1 VNGEEVSSFFSFA
14 VGEDEGTRA
23 KALVAKRRERRNQN
37 PPRRPRRVKEKLPPT
52 ASFWSSLRRVFLFF
66 RRICYC
72 CCCCFWWWWCSFFV
86 SPLVQKP
93 FFSLVFFR
101 GNNNIHKSPGAH
113 TIHFSVP
120 ISFFSLAGTT
130 RVVIIFCCLQ
140 ITHHLQTIHKKREKA
155 SARAVECKRSEAKL
169 IRNSSRENFIH
180 TQIEFD
186 IHATRIYQSGSFLF
200 SRVHFIILILRLF
213 GEKANLRAT

>member
-1 VNGEEVSSFFSFA
+1 MNGEEVSSFFSFA

-72 CCCCFWWWWCSFFV
+72 CCCWCCCFWWWWCSFFV

-101 GNNNIHKSPGAH
+101 GNNNIHKPRSPH
-113 TIHFSVP
+113 YPLLCSNL
-120 ISFFSLAGTT
+120 FFQPCWHNSGGYNFLLFANNPSSPNNP
-130 RVVIIFCCLQ
+130 Q
-140 ITHHLQTIHKKREKA
+140 KKRKSER
-155 SARAVECKRSEAKL
+155 ARR
-169 IRNSSRENFIH
+169 
-180 TQIEFD
+180 
-186 IHATRIYQSGSFLF
+186 
-200 SRVHFIILILRLF
+200 RV
-213 GEKANLRAT
+213 